1 MAIIP
6 LFALAVFQQQS
17 VAPPGSGLV
26 APAPKLPNIMI
37 VIADDFG
44 VDQVGAYGEGN
55 AACTPNIDRL
65 ASEGMLFRNAWTN
78 PVCTPSRASLF
89 TGRHAFRVGVGSPGG
104 GVTLDANELTIP
116 DVLSEYSTALVGKWH
131 LGGRNADH
139 PNEMGFDYYS
149 GATGGSVGNYFNWS
163 KTTNGSTV
171 QSTTYATTDT
181 ANEAIQAI
189 RTLPEPWF
197 LVVSF
202 NAPHTP
208 YHEPPANLCPHSS
221 CECANLPPNPSNFE
235 LGRAMIEAMDSEFG
249 RVLSAVDDHAPSSYV
264 FFMGDNGSARQ
275 IVSAPFDSQRAKGSP
290 YEGGV
295 NVPLLVR
302 GPRIP
307 VAESAGLVCGV
318 DFFATVTQLAGHSVV
333 AEDSVSMLPYFRN
346 PNASIREFAYA
357 ESYEP
362 NGPGPYT
369 SHDRSVRE
377 ARYKLIRQ
385 IGVADE
391 FYDLLVDPFETADLM
406 PNLNLAEQA
415 AYDRLLAELVRL
427 GVD

>member
-6 LFALAVFQQQS
+6 LFALALLPQQAVS
-17 VAPPGSGLV
+17 PPGSGLV
-26 APAPKLPNIMI
+26 QPAPKLPNILI
-37 VIADDFG
+37 VIADDLG

-65 ASEGMLFRNAWTN
+65 AGEGILFRNAWTN
-78 PVCTPSRASLF
+78 PVCSPSRASLL
-89 TGRHAFRVGVGSPGG
+89 TGRHAFRLEVGSPGPG
-104 GVTLDANELTIP
+104 AVMDTNELTIA
-116 DVLSEYSTALVGKWH
+116 DVLSDYSTACVGKWH
-131 LGGRNADH
+131 LGGRNVDH
-139 PNEMGFDYYS
+139 PNEVGFDYYA
-149 GATGGSVGNYFNWS
+149 GDLGGSVDDYFNWS
-163 KTTNGSTV
+163 KTTNGTTV

-181 ANEAIQAI
+181 ADEAIQAI
-189 RTLPEPWF
+189 QTLQEPWF
-197 LVVSF
+197 VVVSF

-208 YHEPPANLCPHSS
+208 YHEPPASLCPHTS
-221 CECANLPPNPSNFE
+221 CECANLPANPSNFE
-235 LGRAMIEAMDSEFG
+235 LGRAMIEAMDTEFG
-249 RVLSAVDDHAPSSYV
+249 RVLSAVDDHAPLAYV
-264 FFMGDNGSARQ
+264 FFFGDNGTARQ
-275 IVSAPFDSQRAKGSP
+275 LVSAPFERQHAKGSP

-307 VAESAGLVCGV
+307 VAECAGLVSGT
-318 DFFATVTQLAGHSVV
+318 DFFATVTELAGHSVA

-346 PNASIREFAYA
+346 PNTSLREFVFA

-362 NGPGPYT
+362 NGAGPYT
-369 SHDRSVRE
+369 KHDRSVRE

-385 IGVADE
+385 IGAADE
-391 FYDLLVDPFETADLM
+391 FYDLLVDPFETANLM